1 MNNTYIVNSQANY
14 ARKESSIILTIMG
27 DSLSN
32 NIKEELTEKMK
43 HYGLKSTRLIVKHMS
58 TENGDVAVFQKVL
71 ERNENMLSDKENKL
85 MKYELELVS
94 MRKNVYPVGQLM
106 KELALQFTGVDT
118 FSIVIVVYAN
128 AKDFSVQDTIPDRN
142 SVV

>member
-1 MNNTYIVNSQANY
+1 
-14 ARKESSIILTIMG
+14 
-27 DSLSN
+27 
-32 NIKEELTEKMK
+32 MK
-43 HYGLKSTRLIVKHMS
+43 HYGLKSNRLIVKHMS

-106 KELALQFTGVDT
+106 KELAIQFTGVAT
-118 FSIVIVVYAN
+118 FSIVNVVYAN
-128 AKDFSVQDTIPDRN
+128 AKDFSVQDTIPTAF
-142 SVV
+142 VVWKDKKYYSNENKKLEEWIKVRLSLQRLKVYETIENTTNKK